1 VVERR
6 NSTVVGARYSILKAK
21 GLPNW
26 LWGEAVQT
34 AIYVLNR
41 APTKGLE
48 GATPFEIWYG
58 KKPSMHHLRTFG
70 CIAYVKNSK
79 PHLSKLE
86 DRGHK
91 MIFVGYEN
99 GTKAYRV
106 YDPVTQKVHIIRDV
120 VFDEAAQWDWGKEG
134 AAVVKSGD
142 FSVEY
147 MVCST
152 RAPME
157 QEGAD
162 AGQWQI
168 QSPVGATE
176 QIDLVIDAHEQIDPI
191 IDAQENVDADEQVN
205 PESEVQLD
213 VDHDDAPLR
222 VRSIGS
228 IVGQTS
234 VPGLAIRNL

>member
-1 VVERR
+1 
-6 NSTVVGARYSILKAK
+6 
-21 GLPNW
+21 
-26 LWGEAVQT
+26 
-34 AIYVLNR
+34 
-41 APTKGLE
+41 
-48 GATPFEIWYG
+48 
-58 KKPSMHHLRTFG
+58 M
-70 CIAYVKNSK
+70 
-79 PHLSKLE
+79 
-86 DRGHK
+86 K
-91 MIFVGYEN
+91 MGQ
-99 GTKAYRV
+99 KAYRV
-106 YDPVTQKVHIIRDV
+106 YDPVTQKVHIICDV